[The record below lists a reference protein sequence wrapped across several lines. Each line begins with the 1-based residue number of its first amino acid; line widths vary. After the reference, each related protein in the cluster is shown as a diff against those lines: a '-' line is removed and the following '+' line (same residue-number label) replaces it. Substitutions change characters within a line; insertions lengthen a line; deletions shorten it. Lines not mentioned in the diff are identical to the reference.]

1 LTPFCVVQTPG
12 LQNPDPK
19 AAAYFAAYISKA
31 YAALTDDVS
40 RQNYEKYGHPDGP
53 QVRAG
58 SVAAIRKRQ
67 VAVMCAI
74 NIQQATKKRSGS
86 CSICV
91 VIGRVSNVKQRHTA
105 T

>member
-1 LTPFCVVQTPG
+1 MQLLGSRSSMLAACSCLAFGCALLLSLVFPPCLSLYTACSVHPCP

-53 QVRAG
+53 QVG
-58 SVAAIRKRQ
+58 AI
-67 VAVMCAI
+67 
-74 NIQQATKKRSGS
+74 
-86 CSICV
+86 
-91 VIGRVSNVKQRHTA
+91 
-105 T
+105 